1 MANTPPSPVETVKA
15 ASRLLRGSLVDS
27 LAEPVTGAIAEDDT
41 HVSKFHGI
49 YQQDDRDIRA
59 ERQKQKLEPAYS
71 FMIRARVPGG
81 IASAAQWLAMD
92 RLAREYANGTLR
104 ITTRQAFQFHGVLKT
119 NLKTTIQGINATLL
133 DTLAA
138 CGDVNRNVMC
148 TPVTDNVDIH
158 ASALKWA
165 RRISDHL
172 TPQTNAYHEIWLD
185 GEKIDGPE
193 QETIY
198 GPTYLPRKFKI
209 SVAIPPTN
217 DSDIFAQDLGF
228 IAIAQGNKLVGFNV
242 SVGGGMGATHNEPD
256 TYPRTADVI
265 GFCTPSQVL
274 AVAEAVVTIQRDF
287 GDRSNR
293 KHARLK
299 YTIDDHGLDWFVTE
313 MQTRLGFALR
323 PTAPYQFDHN
333 SDRFGWWQDSAAN
346 YHLGLFVPGGR
357 VVDLPD
363 GAEAGKSGRWLSGLA
378 EIAAQGL
385 CEFRL
390 TPNQH
395 LILSNIAPDK
405 KHRVQAIID
414 AHFLDQHTT
423 LSPTRLNALACVA
436 LPTCGLAMA
445 EAERYLPEL
454 LDAVDQCLQKHG
466 LEKEAISLRVTGCP
480 NGCARPYLAD
490 IGLIGKAPG
499 RYALRLGGG
508 DAGRRLNR
516 TYLDNADEMT
526 IVNSLDELFGQFA
539 KNRRGSE
546 DFGGFLNRSGILE
559 THS

>member
-1 MANTPPSPVETVKA
+1 MADAPPSPVEKVKA

-27 LAEPVTGAIAEDDT
+27 LAKPITGAIAEDDT

-59 ERQKQKLEPAYS
+59 ERQKQKLEPDYS

-81 IASAAQWLAMD
+81 IASAQQWLAMD

-119 NLKTTIQGINATLL
+119 NLKTTVQGINATLL

-148 TPVTDNVDIH
+148 TPVTDNVAVH
-158 ASALKWA
+158 TSALTWA
-165 RRISDHL
+165 QRISDHL

-185 GEKIDGPE
+185 GEKLDGPE

-217 DSDIFAQDLGF
+217 DSDVFAQDLGF
-228 IAIAQGNKLVGFNV
+228 IAIAKGNKLVGFNV
-242 SVGGGMGATHNEPD
+242 SAGGGMGATNNEAD

-313 MQTRLGFALR
+313 LEQRSGFALR
-323 PTAPYQFDHN
+323 PVAPYQFDHN
-333 SDRFGWWQDSAAN
+333 GDRFGWWQDSAAN

-363 GAEAGKSGRWLSGLA
+363 GGAAGKSGRWLSGLA
-378 EIAAQGL
+378 EIAEQGL

-395 LILSNIAPDK
+395 LILCNIAPEK

-414 AHFLDQHTT
+414 THFLNQHTT
-423 LSPTRLNALACVA
+423 LTPTRLNALACVA

-445 EAERYLPEL
+445 EAERYLPDF
-454 LDAVDQCLQKHG
+454 LDGVEQRLQKHG
-466 LEKEAISLRVTGCP
+466 LEQESISLRITGCP

-490 IGLIGKAPG
+490 IGLVGKAPG
-499 RYALRLGGG
+499 RYALWLGGG

-516 TYLDNADEMT
+516 TYLDNADETT
-526 IVNSLDELFGQFA
+526 ILDSLDELFGQFA
-539 KNRRGSE
+539 EGREGVE

-559 THS
+559 AHS